1 MIYGVYA
8 LSKLIIAIDGP
19 AGAGKSTVSQLVAT
33 KLGLRL
39 LDTGAMYRCVALA
52 ASRDG
57 LKSDSKPSLLVQVA
71 ESIHIDFKA
80 GDPQKIMLN
89 GEDVTSAIRT
99 LPIGQLS
106 SEISV
111 HPGLRK
117 VLVQKQKEILAEG
130 DFVLEGRD
138 VTTVVAPEAQVK
150 VFLTASIEERARRR
164 WLEMRDRGDERRLQ
178 NLVKDVVQRD
188 HRDYTRADSPLQLA
202 EEAVIVE
209 SFGLTPE
216 QVAQKIIDLIAE

>member
-1 MIYGVYA
+1 M
-8 LSKLIIAIDGP
+8 SKLIIAIDGP
-19 AGAGKSTVSQLVAT
+19 AGAGKSTVSQLVAA

-57 LKSDSKPSLLVQVA
+57 LKSDSKPSLLVQIA
-71 ESIHIDFKA
+71 ESVHIDFKA
-80 GDPQKIMLN
+80 GNPQKVMLN

-99 LPIGQLS
+99 LSIGQLA

-111 HPGLRK
+111 HSGLRK

-216 QVAQKIIDLIAE
+216 QVAQRIIDLIAE